1 MMLEVTLNSKMKKRL
16 EWIDENN
23 DLMVQWLVRYIQQ
36 HESGAK
42 FNYGHETQTGYIK
55 RFLKDASSW
64 EENAQT
70 REQCRNM
77 KSAWKSWKKRVDN
90 RYNKTIAEGNYT
102 ISIAARKEL
111 ERLAKQ
117 QNCSFSQVIDA
128 LLINAKDIEHL
139 QRALNK
145 SLKEVNYGYRVNTQF
160 LSTFFADE
168 KAYQQTEIMTQNL
181 KQEIENNKKQ
191 HRKELEKLK
200 EKLKDAQ
207 KEIVELTA
215 IIEE

>member
-1 MMLEVTLNSKMKKRL
+1 MQVQRINPKMQKRL
-16 EWIDENN
+16 EWVDRN
-23 DLMVQWLVRYIQQ
+23 DKILIQWVAEYV
-36 HESGAK
+36 HKSGWQLPPDKTSDTAEE
-42 FNYGHETQTGYIK
+42 YVDA
-55 RFLKDASSW
+55 FL
-64 EENAQT
+64 ENARFFEET
-70 REQCRNM
+70 ATIRENCRNM
-77 KSAWKSWKKRVDN
+77 KSAWYSKKKRMDN
-90 RYNKTIAEGNYT
+90 KQNKTIVEGYYT
-102 ISIAARKEL
+102 ISITARKEL
-111 ERLAKQ
+111 ERLATQ
-117 QNCSFSQVIDA
+117 HNHNFSKVIDT
-128 LLINAKDIEHL
+128 LLINAKKIEHL
-139 QRALNK
+139 QRDLSK